1 MYSGTFHILPSLK
14 KVGAYIQDVDWVT
27 YFGAYIAWR
36 GLIYGGFYSMSVLV
50 LMNAMFI
57 LHIRQNSLFIVW
69 IQKLLIF
76 VFSMCFYVVIVIATV
91 AIDYFH

>member
-1 MYSGTFHILPSLK
+1 
-14 KVGAYIQDVDWVT
+14 
-27 YFGAYIAWR
+27 
-36 GLIYGGFYSMSVLV
+36 MSVLV

-57 LHIRQNSLFIVW
+57 LHIRQNCLFIVW